1 MSLPSTPAV
10 SPSAI
15 QLGGAD
21 LFDLAVI
28 KKYDKAG
35 PRYTSYPTAP
45 MFHTGI
51 NAEDYAATLQR
62 VATDDAPLSL
72 YIHIPFCNTV
82 CYYCGCSKIVTRKYE
97 RAAPYLELLLQEIDK
112 VADQLMDAD
121 GNACQRPV
129 TQLHFGGG
137 TPTFMNNDQMRAI
150 MNKLRE
156 RFNFVAKDDGEFSI
170 EIDPRECDADTV
182 RVLQEIGLNRMSMGV
197 QDFDPIVQK
206 AVNRI
211 QSKEETLR
219 VLNEARQHGF
229 ESMNIDLMY
238 GLPYQT
244 VETFNRTLD
253 TIIDFSP
260 DRIALFNYA
269 HLPKMFMPQR
279 RIDEEKLP
287 SPQEKLNILEHSI
300 NKLLDAGYVFI
311 GMDHFAKPD
320 DELTI
325 AQQEGKLYRN
335 FQGYST
341 QADCDLI
348 GLGITSIGYVGGGFF
363 QNKKE
368 MDAYAEAV
376 EAAEFPVFRG
386 YILSDE
392 DHLRRQVIMRLM
404 CDFAL
409 DYSQFEREFGINF
422 KEHFAD
428 GLADLQEMQSDTL
441 VELRN
446 DGLTVLPAGRLLI
459 RNVAMVFDEYLQKKK
474 EGTNFS
480 KVI

>member
-1 MSLPSTPAV
+1 MTLHSDRGAS
-10 SPSAI
+10 

-21 LFDLAVI
+21 LFDLEVI

-51 NAEDYAATLQR
+51 GASEYAQTLKD
-62 VATDDAPLSL
+62 VADSDAPLSL

-82 CYYCGCSKIVTRKYE
+82 CYYCGCSKIVTKQYD
-97 RAAPYLELLLQEIDK
+97 RAAPYLELLLKEIDR
-112 VADQLMDAD
+112 VADTM
-121 GNACQRPV
+121 GNTRRPV

-150 MNKLRE
+150 MTRLRE
-156 RFNFVAKDDGEFSI
+156 RFNFVSKDEGEFSI
-170 EIDPRECDADTV
+170 EIDPRECDENTV

-219 VLNEARQHGF
+219 VLAEARQHGF

-238 GLPYQT
+238 GLPHQT
-244 VETFNRTLD
+244 VETFDATLN
-253 TIIDFSP
+253 TIIECDP

-269 HLPKMFMPQR
+269 HMPHMFMPQR
-279 RIDEEKLP
+279 RIDESAMP
-287 SPQEKLNILEHSI
+287 TPQEKLNILEHSI

-311 GMDHFAKPD
+311 GMDHFAKPE

-325 AQQEGKLYRN
+325 AQQNGKLYRN

-348 GLGITSIGYVGGGFF
+348 GLGVTSIGYVGGGFF
-363 QNKKE
+363 QNAKE
-368 MDAYAEAV
+368 MEPYAEAV
-376 EAAEFPVFRG
+376 DNDEFAVFRG

-404 CDFAL
+404 CDFSL
-409 DYSQFEREFGINF
+409 DYSQFEKEFGINF

-428 GLADLQEMQSDTL
+428 GIADLDEMAKDNL
-441 VELRN
+441 VELRE

-474 EGTNFS
+474 ESSSFS
-480 KVI
+480 KTI

>member
-1 MSLPSTPAV
+1 MTSNSEKGA
-10 SPSAI
+10 SR
-15 QLGGAD
+15 LGGAD
-21 LFDLAVI
+21 LFDLEII

-51 NAEDYAATLQR
+51 GAEDYKATLKR
-62 VATDDAPLSL
+62 VASDDTPLSL

-82 CYYCGCSKIVTRKYE
+82 CYYCGCNKIATKQYE
-97 RAAPYLELLLQEIDK
+97 RAAPYLDLLLKEIDMA
-112 VADQLMDAD
+112 ADAM
-121 GNACQRPV
+121 GETERKV

-150 MNKLRE
+150 MEKLRE
-156 RFNFVAKDDGEFSI
+156 RFHFVPTDQGEFSI
-170 EIDPRECDADTV
+170 EMDPRECDKNTV
-182 RVLQEIGLNRMSMGV
+182 RVLQDLGLNRMSMGV
-197 QDFDPIVQK
+197 QDFDLIVQK

-211 QSKEETLR
+211 QSKEETMR

-238 GLPYQT
+238 GLPHQT
-244 VETFNRTLD
+244 VETFDRTLD
-253 TIIDFSP
+253 TIIEFSP

-269 HLPKMFMPQR
+269 HLPHMFMPQR
-279 RIDEEKLP
+279 RIDEASLP
-287 SPQEKLNILEHSI
+287 TAAEKLNILEHSI
-300 NKLLDAGYVFI
+300 NKLLAAGYVFI
-311 GMDHFAKPD
+311 GMDHFAKPS

-325 AQQEGKLYRN
+325 AQQQGKLYRN

-348 GLGITSIGYVGGGFF
+348 GFGITSIGYVGGGFF
-363 QNKKE
+363 QNAKE
-368 MDAYAEAV
+368 MEKYDAEV
-376 EAAEFPVFRG
+376 NKGEFPVFRG

-404 CDFAL
+404 CDFSLEYA
-409 DYSQFEREFGINF
+409 QFEQEFAIDF
-422 KEHFAD
+422 KAHFAD
-428 GLADLQEMQSDTL
+428 GLADLTEMESDDL
-441 VELRN
+441 LELRD

-459 RNVAMVFDEYLQKKK
+459 RNIAMVFDEYLQKKK
-474 EGTNFS
+474 EGTSFS

>member
-1 MSLPSTPAV
+1 MTFNSERGAS
-10 SPSAI
+10 

-21 LFDLAVI
+21 LFDLEII

-51 NAEDYAATLQR
+51 GAKEYVKTLGD
-62 VATDDAPLSL
+62 VAGDNAPLSL

-82 CYYCGCSKIVTRKYE
+82 CYYCGCSKIVTKQYD
-97 RAAPYLELLLQEIDK
+97 RAAPYLELLLKEIDM
-112 VADQLMDAD
+112 VADAM
-121 GNACQRPV
+121 GNTKRPV

-137 TPTFMNNDQMRAI
+137 TPTFMSNDQMRVI
-150 MNKLRE
+150 MSKLRE
-156 RFNFVAKDDGEFSI
+156 RFNFVPTKEGEFSI
-170 EIDPRECDADTV
+170 EIDPRECDENTV

-206 AVNRI
+206 SVNRI

-219 VLNEARQHGF
+219 VLNEARNHGF

-238 GLPYQT
+238 GLPHQT
-244 VETFNRTLD
+244 VETFDATLN
-253 TIIDFSP
+253 TIIEFSP

-269 HLPKMFMPQR
+269 HLPHMFMPQR
-279 RIDEEKLP
+279 RIDEASLP

-311 GMDHFAKPD
+311 GMDHFAKPE

-348 GLGITSIGYVGGGFF
+348 GFGVTSIGYVGGGFF
-363 QNKKE
+363 QNAKE
-368 MDAYAEAV
+368 MDGYADAIEKG
-376 EAAEFPVFRG
+376 EFPVFRG
-386 YILSDE
+386 YILSEE

-409 DYSQFEREFGINF
+409 DYSQFESEFGINF

-428 GLADLQEMQSDTL
+428 GIADLSDMAADNL
-441 VELRN
+441 VELRD

-474 EGTNFS
+474 EGTSFS
-480 KVI
+480 KTI

>member
-1 MSLPSTPAV
+1 MNHSTHDK
-10 SPSAI
+10 SAS
-15 QLGGAD
+15 QLGGAN
-21 LFDLAVI
+21 LFNLEII

-62 VATDDAPLSL
+62 VASDTAPLSL

-82 CYYCGCSKIVTRKYE
+82 CYYCGCNKIVTKQYH
-97 RAAPYLELLLQEIDK
+97 RAEPYLELLLKEIDR
-112 VADQLMDAD
+112 VADSLKDNS
-121 GNACQRPV
+121 GNDCQRPV

-137 TPTFMNNDQMRAI
+137 TPTFMNDDQMRSI
-150 MNKLRE
+150 MAKLRS
-156 RFNFVAKDDGEFSI
+156 RFQFVAKDDGEFSI
-170 EIDPRECDADTV
+170 EIDPRECDENTV
-182 RVLQEIGLNRMSMGV
+182 AVLEEIGLNRMSMGV

-219 VLNEARQHGF
+219 VLNEARKHGF

-238 GLPYQT
+238 GLPHQT
-244 VETFNRTLD
+244 VETFNATLK
-253 TIIDFSP
+253 TIIEFSP

-279 RIDEEKLP
+279 RIDETAIP
-287 SPQEKLNILEHSI
+287 SPQQKLNILEHSI
-300 NKLLDAGYVFI
+300 NTLLDAGYVFI

-325 AQQEGKLYRN
+325 AQREGKLYRN

-341 QADCDLI
+341 QAECDLI
-348 GLGITSIGYVGGGFF
+348 GLGITSIGYIGGGFF
-363 QNKKE
+363 QNEKE
-368 MDAYAEAV
+368 MDQYSACV
-376 EAAEFPVFRG
+376 DQNKFPVFRG

-409 DYSQFEREFGINF
+409 NYPSFETEFNIDF
-422 KEHFAD
+422 KQHFAD
-428 GLADLQEMQSDTL
+428 GLADLQEMSDDQL
-441 VELRN
+441 IELRD

-459 RNVAMVFDEYLQKKK
+459 RNIAMVFDEYLQKKK
-474 EGTNFS
+474 EGSSFS

>member
-1 MSLPSTPAV
+1 MTADTAD
-10 SPSAI
+10 SASR
-15 QLGGAD
+15 LGGAD
-21 LFDLAVI
+21 LFDLTVI

-45 MFHTGI
+45 MFHDGI
-51 NAEDYAATLQR
+51 GASDYEATLKR
-62 VATDDAPLSL
+62 VASDDAPLSL

-82 CYYCGCSKIVTRKYE
+82 CYYCGCNKIVTKQYD
-97 RAAPYLELLLQEIDK
+97 RAAPYLDLLLKEIDH
-112 VADQLMDAD
+112 VADVMGD
-121 GNACQRPV
+121 CKRPV

-137 TPTFMNNDQMRAI
+137 TPTFMSNDQMRAI
-150 MNKLRE
+150 MTKLRE
-156 RFNFVAKDDGEFSI
+156 RFHFVAKDEGEFSI
-170 EIDPRECDADTV
+170 EIDPRECDEDTV
-182 RVLQEIGLNRMSMGV
+182 RVLEEIGLNRMSMGV

-219 VLNEARQHGF
+219 VLNEARAHGF

-238 GLPYQT
+238 GLPHQT
-244 VETFNRTLD
+244 VDTFNATLD
-253 TIIDFSP
+253 TIIEFSP

-269 HLPKMFMPQR
+269 HLPHMFMPQR
-279 RIDEEKLP
+279 RIDEAAIP
-287 SPQEKLNILEHSI
+287 TPQEKLNILEHSI

-325 AQQEGKLYRN
+325 AQQQGKLYRN

-348 GLGITSIGYVGGGFF
+348 GLGVTSIGYVGGGFF
-363 QNKKE
+363 QNRKE
-368 MDAYAEAV
+368 MDAYAELV
-376 EAAEFPVFRG
+376 AADQFPVFRG

-409 DYSQFEREFGINF
+409 DYSQFESEFGINF
-422 KEHFAD
+422 KAHFAD
-428 GLADLQEMQSDTL
+428 GLADLQEMSADNL
-441 VELRN
+441 VELRD

-474 EGTNFS
+474 EGSSFS
-480 KVI
+480 KTI

>member
-1 MSLPSTPAV
+1 MTLHSDRGAS
-10 SPSAI
+10 

-21 LFDLAVI
+21 LFDLEVI

-51 NAEDYAATLQR
+51 SASEYAQTLKN
-62 VATDDAPLSL
+62 VADSDAPLSL

-82 CYYCGCSKIVTRKYE
+82 CYYCGCSKIVTKQYD
-97 RAAPYLELLLQEIDK
+97 RAAPYLELLLKEIDR
-112 VADQLMDAD
+112 VADTM
-121 GNACQRPV
+121 GNTRRPV

-150 MNKLRE
+150 MTRLRE
-156 RFNFVAKDDGEFSI
+156 RFNFVSKDEGEFSI
-170 EIDPRECDADTV
+170 EIDPRECDENTV

-219 VLNEARQHGF
+219 VLAEARQHGF

-238 GLPYQT
+238 GLPHQT
-244 VETFNRTLD
+244 VETFDATLN
-253 TIIDFSP
+253 TIIECDP

-269 HLPKMFMPQR
+269 HMPHMFMPQR
-279 RIDEEKLP
+279 RIDESAMP
-287 SPQEKLNILEHSI
+287 TPQEKLNILEHSI
-300 NKLLDAGYVFI
+300 NKLLEAGYVFI
-311 GMDHFAKPD
+311 GMDHFAKPE

-325 AQQEGKLYRN
+325 AQQNGKLYRN

-348 GLGITSIGYVGGGFF
+348 GLGVTSIGYVGGGFF
-363 QNKKE
+363 QNAKE
-368 MDAYAEAV
+368 MEPYAEAV
-376 EAAEFPVFRG
+376 DNDEFAVFRG

-409 DYSQFEREFGINF
+409 DYSQFESEFGIKF

-428 GLADLQEMQSDTL
+428 GIADLDEMAKDNL
-441 VELRN
+441 VELRD

-474 EGTNFS
+474 ESSNFS
-480 KVI
+480 KTI

>member
-1 MSLPSTPAV
+1 MTSNTPNLA
-10 SPSAI
+10 
-15 QLGGAD
+15 GAD
-21 LFDLAVI
+21 LFDLKII

-45 MFHTGI
+45 MFHDGI
-51 NAEDYAATLQR
+51 GQDAYRATLKR
-62 VATDDAPLSL
+62 VAASDAPLSL

-82 CYYCGCSKIVTRKYE
+82 CYYCGCNKIVTKQYD
-97 RAAPYLELLLQEIDK
+97 RAAPYLELLLKEIDL
-112 VADQLMDAD
+112 VADTMGD
-121 GNACQRPV
+121 CQRPV

-137 TPTFMNNDQMRAI
+137 TPTFMNNDQMRTI
-150 MNKLRE
+150 MAKLRE
-156 RFNFVAKDDGEFSI
+156 RFHFVPKDEGEFSI
-170 EIDPRECDADTV
+170 EIDPRECDEHTV
-182 RVLQEIGLNRMSMGV
+182 AVLQEIGLNRMSMGV

-238 GLPYQT
+238 GLPHQT
-244 VETFNRTLD
+244 VETFNRTLE
-253 TIIDFSP
+253 TIIEFSP

-269 HLPKMFMPQR
+269 HLPHMFMPQR
-279 RIDEEKLP
+279 RIDEAAIP
-287 SPQEKLNILEHSI
+287 TPQEKLNILEHSI

-325 AQQEGKLYRN
+325 AQQNGQLYRN

-348 GLGITSIGYVGGGFF
+348 GLGVTSIGYVGGGFF
-363 QNKKE
+363 QNAKE
-368 MDAYAEAV
+368 MDAYA
-376 EAAEFPVFRG
+376 AAINGGDFSVFRG

-409 DYSQFEREFGINF
+409 DYRQFEQQFQIDF
-422 KEHFAD
+422 KAHFAD
-428 GLADLQEMQSDTL
+428 GLADLQEMQADQL
-441 VELRN
+441 VELRE

-459 RNVAMVFDEYLQKKK
+459 RNIAMVFDEYLQKKK
-474 EGTNFS
+474 EATNFS

>member
-1 MSLPSTPAV
+1 MSNKHRDS
-10 SPSAI
+10 SASR
-15 QLGGAD
+15 LGGAD
-21 LFDLAVI
+21 LFDLNVI

-45 MFHTGI
+45 MFHNGI
-51 NAEDYAATLQR
+51 GAGDYAATLKR
-62 VATDDAPLSL
+62 VAADHAPLSL

-82 CYYCGCSKIVTRKYE
+82 CYYCGCNKIVTRQYD
-97 RAAPYLELLLQEIDK
+97 RATPYLELLLREIDK
-112 VADQLMDAD
+112 VADSLKDANGLD
-121 GNACQRPV
+121 CKRPV

-150 MNKLRE
+150 MDKLRE
-156 RFNFVAKDDGEFSI
+156 RFNFVAKDKGEFSI
-170 EIDPRECDADTV
+170 EIDPRECDKNTV

-211 QSKEETLR
+211 QSKDETLR

-238 GLPYQT
+238 GLPHQS
-244 VETFNRTLD
+244 VETFDATLD
-253 TIIDFSP
+253 TIIEFSP

-269 HLPKMFMPQR
+269 HLPHMFMPQR
-279 RIDEEKLP
+279 RIDEAALP
-287 SPQEKLNILEHSI
+287 SAQEKLNILEHSI

-311 GMDHFAKPD
+311 GMDHFAKPE

-325 AQQEGKLYRN
+325 AQQQGKLYRN

-348 GLGITSIGYVGGGFF
+348 GFGITSIGYVGGGFF
-363 QNKKE
+363 QNRKE
-368 MDAYAEAV
+368 MDAYTETV
-376 EAAEFPVFRG
+376 EAGEFPVFRG
-386 YILSDE
+386 YILSEE

-409 DYSQFEREFGINF
+409 DYSQFESQFGINF

-428 GLADLQEMQSDTL
+428 GLADLQEMSADNL
-441 VELRN
+441 VELRDN
-446 DGLTVLPAGRLLI
+446 GLTVLPAGRLLI

-474 EGTNFS
+474 EGTSFS

>member
-1 MSLPSTPAV
+1 MSHSLHDQ
-10 SPSAI
+10 SAS
-15 QLGGAD
+15 QLGGAN
-21 LFDLAVI
+21 LFNLEMI

-51 NAEDYAATLQR
+51 NAGDYHATLQR
-62 VATDDAPLSL
+62 VASDSTPLSL

-82 CYYCGCSKIVTRKYE
+82 CYYCGCNKIVTKQYH
-97 RAAPYLELLLQEIDK
+97 RAEPYLELLLKEIDR
-112 VADQLMDAD
+112 VADSLKDAN
-121 GNACQRPV
+121 GKACQRPV

-137 TPTFMNNDQMRAI
+137 TPTFMSNDQMRSI
-150 MNKLRE
+150 MNKLRS
-156 RFNFVAKDDGEFSI
+156 RFQFVAKDDGEFSI
-170 EIDPRECDADTV
+170 EIDPRECDEDTV
-182 RVLQEIGLNRMSMGV
+182 AVLEEIGLNRMSMGV

-219 VLNEARQHGF
+219 VLNEAREHGF

-238 GLPYQT
+238 GLPHQT
-244 VETFNRTLD
+244 VETFDATLK
-253 TIIDFSP
+253 TIIEFSP

-279 RIDEEKLP
+279 RIDEAAIP

-300 NKLLDAGYVFI
+300 NTLLDAGYVFI
-311 GMDHFAKPD
+311 GMDHFAKPN

-325 AQQEGKLYRN
+325 AQREGKLYRN

-341 QADCDLI
+341 QAECDLI
-348 GLGITSIGYVGGGFF
+348 GLGITSIGYIGGGFF
-363 QNKKE
+363 QNEKE
-368 MDAYAEAV
+368 MDPYTASVDGNA
-376 EAAEFPVFRG
+376 FPVFRG

-404 CDFAL
+404 CDFSL
-409 DYSQFEREFGINF
+409 DYKHFETEFHINF
-422 KEHFAD
+422 KQHFAD
-428 GLADLQEMQSDTL
+428 GLADLQEMVHDQL
-441 VELRN
+441 IELRD

-459 RNVAMVFDEYLQKKK
+459 RNIAMVFDEYLQKKK
-474 EGTNFS
+474 EGSSFS

>member
-1 MSLPSTPAV
+1 MTLHSTTAD
-10 SPSAI
+10 SRLA
-15 QLGGAD
+15 GAD
-21 LFDLAVI
+21 LFDLDVI

-45 MFHTGI
+45 MFHAGI
-51 NAEDYAATLQR
+51 GADDYAATLKR
-62 VATDDAPLSL
+62 VSADDAPLSL

-82 CYYCGCSKIVTRKYE
+82 CYYCGCNKIVTKQYH

-112 VADQLMDAD
+112 VADTLQDAN
-121 GNACQRPV
+121 GEACKRPV

-137 TPTFMNNDQMRAI
+137 TPTFMSNDQMRMI
-150 MNKLRE
+150 MEKLRQ
-156 RFNFVAKDDGEFSI
+156 RFHFVAKDEGEFSI
-170 EIDPRECDADTV
+170 EIDPRECDEDTV
-182 RVLQEIGLNRMSMGV
+182 RVLEEIGLNRMSMGV

-238 GLPYQT
+238 GLPHQT
-244 VETFNRTLD
+244 VDTFNATLD
-253 TIIDFSP
+253 TIIEFSP

-269 HLPKMFMPQR
+269 HLPHMFMPQR
-279 RIDEEKLP
+279 RIDEAALP

-325 AQQEGKLYRN
+325 AQQQGKLYRN

-348 GLGITSIGYVGGGFF
+348 GLGVTSIGYVGGGFF
-363 QNKKE
+363 QNRKE
-368 MDAYAEAV
+368 MDAYAESVQAG
-376 EAAEFPVFRG
+376 EFPVFRG

-404 CDFAL
+404 CDFSL
-409 DYSQFEREFGINF
+409 NYSQFEADYGIVF
-422 KEHFAD
+422 REHFAD
-428 GLADLQEMQSDTL
+428 GLADLQEMQNDGL

-459 RNVAMVFDEYLQKKK
+459 RNIAMVFDAYLQKKK
-474 EGTNFS
+474 ESANFS

>member
-1 MSLPSTPAV
+1 MVDQAAKGAS
-10 SPSAI
+10 

-21 LFDLAVI
+21 LFDLSMI
-28 KKYDKAG
+28 RKYDKAG

-45 MFHTGI
+45 MFHAGI
-51 NAEDYAATLQR
+51 GAADYAATLKR
-62 VATDDAPLSL
+62 VAGNEAPLSL

-82 CYYCGCSKIVTRKYE
+82 CYYCGCNKIVTKQYD
-97 RAAPYLELLLQEIDK
+97 RAAPYLDLLLKEIDQ
-112 VADQLMDAD
+112 VADSLRDSNG
-121 GNACQRPV
+121 GNCKRPV

-137 TPTFMNNDQMRAI
+137 TPTFMSNDQMRTI
-150 MNKLRE
+150 MTRLRE
-156 RFNFVAKDDGEFSI
+156 RFNFVAKNEGEFSI
-170 EIDPRECDADTV
+170 EIDPRECDEDTV

-197 QDFDPIVQK
+197 QDFNPIVQK

-211 QSKEETLR
+211 QSKEETMR
-219 VLNEARQHGF
+219 VLLEARQHGF

-238 GLPYQT
+238 GLPHQT
-244 VETFNRTLD
+244 VETFDRTLN

-269 HLPKMFMPQR
+269 HLPHMFMPQR
-279 RIDEEKLP
+279 RIDESSIP

-300 NKLLDAGYVFI
+300 NKLLDAGYIFI
-311 GMDHFAKPD
+311 GMDHFAKPN

-348 GLGITSIGYVGGGFF
+348 GFGVTSIGYVGGGFF
-363 QNKKE
+363 QNRRE
-368 MDAYAEAV
+368 MEAYAQSV
-376 EAAEFPVFRG
+376 ESGEFPVFRG
-386 YILSDE
+386 YVLSDE

-409 DYSQFEREFGINF
+409 DYSQFESEFDIDF

-428 GLADLQEMQSDTL
+428 GLSDLKEMSEDNL
-441 VELRN
+441 VELRE

-459 RNVAMVFDEYLQKKK
+459 RNVAMTFDEYLQKKK
-474 EGTNFS
+474 EGTSFS

>member
-1 MSLPSTPAV
+1 MTADTAN
-10 SPSAI
+10 SASR
-15 QLGGAD
+15 LGGAD

-51 NAEDYAATLQR
+51 GAEDYEATLRR
-62 VATDDAPLSL
+62 VASDDAPLSL

-82 CYYCGCSKIVTRKYE
+82 CYYCGCNKIVTKQYN
-97 RAAPYLELLLQEIDK
+97 RAAPYLDLLLKEIDH
-112 VADQLMDAD
+112 VADTMGDSK
-121 GNACQRPV
+121 RPV

-137 TPTFMNNDQMRAI
+137 TPTFMSNDQMRTI
-150 MNKLRE
+150 MAKLRE
-156 RFNFVAKDDGEFSI
+156 RFNFVAKNEGEFSI
-170 EIDPRECDADTV
+170 EIDPRECDEDTV
-182 RVLQEIGLNRMSMGV
+182 RVLEEIGLNRMSMGV

-219 VLNEARQHGF
+219 VLNEARAHGF

-238 GLPYQT
+238 GLPHQT
-244 VETFNRTLD
+244 VETFNATLD
-253 TIIDFSP
+253 TIIEFSP

-269 HLPKMFMPQR
+269 HLPHMFMPQR
-279 RIDEEKLP
+279 RIDEAAIP

-325 AQQEGKLYRN
+325 AQQDGKLYRN

-348 GLGITSIGYVGGGFF
+348 GLGVTSIGYVGGGFF

-368 MDAYAEAV
+368 MDAYAELV
-376 EAAEFPVFRG
+376 EANQFTVFRG

-409 DYSQFEREFGINF
+409 NYAQFEAQFGIDF
-422 KEHFAD
+422 KHHFAD
-428 GLADLQEMQSDTL
+428 GLADLDEMARDNL
-441 VELRN
+441 VELRE
-446 DGLTVLPAGRLLI
+446 DGLSVLPAGRLLI
-459 RNVAMVFDEYLQKKK
+459 RNIAMVFDEYLQKKK
-474 EGTNFS
+474 EGTSFS

>member
-1 MSLPSTPAV
+1 MTSTVTDIGA
-10 SPSAI
+10 S
-15 QLGGAD
+15 QLGGAN
-21 LFDLAVI
+21 LFNLEII

-51 NAEDYAATLQR
+51 GAEDYSKTLAR
-62 VATDDAPLSL
+62 VASGDAPLSL

-82 CYYCGCSKIVTRKYE
+82 CYYCGCNKIVTKQYQ
-97 RAAPYLELLLQEIDK
+97 RAEPYLELLLKEIDRI
-112 VADQLMDAD
+112 ADSMRDAD
-121 GNACQRPV
+121 GNDCQRPV

-137 TPTFMNNDQMRAI
+137 TPTFMNNDQMRTI
-150 MNKLRE
+150 MAKLRS
-156 RFNFVAKDDGEFSI
+156 RFQFVAKDDGEFSI
-170 EIDPRECDADTV
+170 EIDPRECDEDTV
-182 RVLQEIGLNRMSMGV
+182 AVLEEIGLNRMSMGV

-211 QSKEETLR
+211 QSKEETMR
-219 VLNEARQHGF
+219 VLSEAREHGF

-238 GLPYQT
+238 GLPHQT
-244 VETFNRTLD
+244 VETFDATLK
-253 TIIDFSP
+253 TIIEFSP

-269 HLPKMFMPQR
+269 HMPHMFMPQR
-279 RIDEEKLP
+279 RIDEEAIP
-287 SPQEKLNILEHSI
+287 TPQEKLNILEHSI
-300 NKLLDAGYVFI
+300 NTLLDAGYVFI
-311 GMDHFAKPD
+311 GMDHFAKPE

-325 AQQEGKLYRN
+325 AQREGKLYRN

-348 GLGITSIGYVGGGFF
+348 GLGLTSIGYIGGGFF
-363 QNKKE
+363 QNEKE
-368 MDAYAEAV
+368 MDAYAAEV
-376 EAAEFPVFRG
+376 EADEFAVFRG

-409 DYSQFEREFGINF
+409 TYEPFETEFNINF

-428 GLADLQEMQSDTL
+428 GLADLQEMVTDKL
-441 VELRN
+441 VELRD

-459 RNVAMVFDEYLQKKK
+459 RNIAMVFDEYLQKKK
-474 EGTNFS
+474 EGSNFS